1 MGALLLTI
9 VLGTFLAVQL
19 FRWEKEEKIQP
30 RNKLWVL
37 AVLAPFV
44 VMGCYRRP
52 TARSTSARTQ
62 ALFRDLQRS
71 GTFLIRNARIFIGD
85 GKVIENGAVL
95 VRDGK
100 IAEVYEGAAP
110 DPDQLK
116 AEVVEGAG
124 KTLLPGLIDA
134 HVHLAASGG
143 ISTDTQDYDS
153 EEVHAALRRRP
164 AV

>member
-1 MGALLLTI
+1 M
-9 VLGTFLAVQL
+9 
-19 FRWEKEEKIQP
+19 
-30 RNKLWVL
+30 
-37 AVLAPFV
+37 
-44 VMGCYRRP
+44 
-52 TARSTSARTQ
+52 
-62 ALFRDLQRS
+62 
-71 GTFLIRNARIFIGD
+71 GD

-100 IAEVYEGAAP
+100 IAAIYEGAAP

-143 ISTDTQDYDS
+143 ISTDSQDYDVEKTMPHS
-153 EEVHAALRRRP
+153 AAALLYSGVTAARSVGDGLDASLKLRKIDRRWRANSARSFSSAAPCSPPKAATAPSSSSTCRP
-164 AV
+164 PSRTP

>member
-1 MGALLLTI
+1 MAALLLTT
-9 VLGTFLAVQL
+9 VLGLFLAVQL
-19 FRWEKEEKIQP
+19 FRWEKEEKIRP
-30 RNKLWVL
+30 RNKLWVV

-44 VMGCYRRP
+44 LMGSWQSYSKEHLGNN
-52 TARSTSARTQ
+52 A
-62 ALFRDLQRS
+62 ALYRDLQRS
-71 GTFLIRNARIFIGD
+71 GIFLIRNTRIFTGD

-100 IAEVYEGAAP
+100 IADVYEGAAP
-110 DPDQLK
+110 DPEQLK

-143 ISTDTQDYDS
+143 ISTDTAGLRRRKD
-153 EEVHAALRRRP
+153 HAALRRRP
-164 AV
+164 AL

>member
-1 MGALLLTI
+1 MAALLLTT
-9 VLGTFLAVQL
+9 VLGLFLAVQL
-19 FRWEKEEKIQP
+19 FRWEKEEKIRP
-30 RNKLWVL
+30 RNKLWVV

-44 VMGCYRRP
+44 LMGSWQSYSKEHLGNN
-52 TARSTSARTQ
+52 A
-62 ALFRDLQRS
+62 ALYRDLQRS
-71 GTFLIRNARIFIGD
+71 GIFLIRNTRIFVGD

-100 IAEVYEGAAP
+100 IAAVYEGTAP
-110 DPDQLK
+110 DPEQLK

-143 ISTDTQDYDS
+143 HLHRPSGLRARRVD
-153 EEVHAALRRRP
+153 AALRRRA